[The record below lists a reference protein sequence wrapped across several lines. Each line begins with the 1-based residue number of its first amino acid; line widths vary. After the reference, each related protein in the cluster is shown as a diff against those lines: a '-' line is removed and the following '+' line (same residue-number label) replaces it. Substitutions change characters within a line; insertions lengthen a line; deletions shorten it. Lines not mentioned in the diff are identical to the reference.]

1 MRLSRRAALGL
12 SLPVLLLALP
22 AGARDCEGVNMP
34 DQVTV
39 DGTKLVLNGMGLREA
54 TVFNVNVYVAALYLV
69 RRSSDGEKIAAAE
82 EPKQMRIQF
91 VRDVSKSDMA
101 EAIQKGFERATGDGY
116 GKLKARVEK
125 LMAALPEFKNGDRF
139 TITYRP
145 GNGVELKSASAS
157 TTIEGADF
165 ARGLFLIWL
174 GKHPPNAGLKK
185 GLLGG
190 ECG

>member
-1 MRLSRRAALGL
+1 MRLSRRVALGL
-12 SLPVLLLALP
+12 SLPVFLLALP
-22 AGARDCEGVNMP
+22 ASARDCEGVNMP

-39 DGTKLVLNGMGLREA
+39 EGAKLILNGMGVREA
-54 TVFNVNVYVAALYLV
+54 TVFNVNVYVAALYLLK
-69 RRSSDGEKIAAAE
+69 RSSDGQKIAAAE
-82 EPKQMRIQF
+82 EPKQMRLQF

-101 EAIQKGFERATGDGY
+101 EAIQKGFVRATGDGY
-116 GKLKARVEK
+116 GKLKARVER
-125 LMAALPEFKNGDRF
+125 LMATLPEFKNGDRF

-145 GNGVELKSASAS
+145 GTGVELKSSRAS

-174 GKHPPNAGLKK
+174 GEHPPNAGLKQ

>member
-1 MRLSRRAALGL
+1 MRLSRRVALGL
-12 SLPVLLLALP
+12 SLPFLLFALP
-22 AGARDCEGVNMP
+22 AGARDCEGVSMP

-54 TVFNVNVYVAALYLV
+54 TVFNVNVYVAALYLLK
-69 RRSSDGEKIAAAE
+69 RSSDGEKIAAAE

-101 EAIQKGFERATGDGY
+101 EALQKGFLRATGDSY
-116 GKLKARVEK
+116 GKLKARVER
-125 LMAALPEFKNGDRF
+125 LLAVLPEFKSGDRF

-145 GNGVELKSASAS
+145 GNGVELKSNSAN

-165 ARGLFLIWL
+165 AQALFLIWL

>member
-1 MRLSRRAALGL
+1 
-12 SLPVLLLALP
+12 
-22 AGARDCEGVNMP
+22 MP

-39 DGTKLVLNGMGLREA
+39 DGRKLVLNGMGLREA
-54 TVFNVNVYVAALYLV
+54 TVFNVNVYVAGLYLLK
-69 RRSSDGEKIAAAE
+69 RSSNGEQIAAAE

-91 VRDVSKSDMA
+91 LRDVSKSDMA
-101 EAIQKGFERATGDGY
+101 EAIQKGFVRATGDSY
-116 GKLKARVEK
+116 GKLKARVER
-125 LMAALPEFKNGDRF
+125 LMAVLPEFKNGDRF

-145 GNGVELKSASAS
+145 GRGVDLKSNSAS

-165 ARGLFLIWL
+165 ARALFLIWI

>member
-1 MRLSRRAALGL
+1 MSRRVALGL
-12 SLPVLLLALP
+12 SLPALSFALP
-22 AGARDCEGVNMP
+22 AVARECEGVGMP
-34 DQVTV
+34 DQVSV
-39 DGTKLVLNGMGLREA
+39 DATKLVLNGMGVREA
-54 TVFNVNVYVAALYLV
+54 TVFNVNVYVAGLYLLK
-69 RRSSDGEKIAAAE
+69 RSSDGEKIAAAE

-101 EAIQKGFERATGDGY
+101 EAIQKGFVRATGDGY
-116 GKLKARVEK
+116 GALKARVER
-125 LMAALPEFKNGDRF
+125 LMAALPEFKSGDRF

-145 GNGVELKSASAS
+145 GSGVELKSNSAS

>member
-1 MRLSRRAALGL
+1 
-12 SLPVLLLALP
+12 
-22 AGARDCEGVNMP
+22 MP

-69 RRSSDGEKIAAAE
+69 KRSSDGEKIAAAE
-82 EPKQMRIQF
+82 EPKQIRIQF

>member
-1 MRLSRRAALGL
+1 
-12 SLPVLLLALP
+12 
-22 AGARDCEGVNMP
+22 MP

-39 DGTKLVLNGMGLREA
+39 DTTKLVLNGMGLREA
-54 TVFNVNVYVAALYLV
+54 TVCNVNVYVAALYLLK
-69 RRSSDGEKIAAAE
+69 RSSDGEKIAAAE

-91 VRDVSKSDMA
+91 MRNVSKSDMA
-101 EAIQKGFERATGDGY
+101 EALQKSFLQAAGDNY
-116 GKLKARVEK
+116 GKLKKRVER
-125 LMAALPEFKNGDRF
+125 LLAMLPEFKSGDLF

-145 GNGVELKSASAS
+145 GNGLELKSRSAS

-165 ARGLFLIWL
+165 ARALFLIWL

>member
-1 MRLSRRAALGL
+1 MWF
-12 SLPVLLLALP
+12 ALP
-22 AGARDCEGVNMP
+22 ASARDCEGVAMP
-34 DQVTV
+34 DHVTV
-39 DGTKLVLNGMGLREA
+39 DAAKLVLNGMGLREA
-54 TVFNVNVYVAALYLV
+54 TVFNVNVYVAGLYLTK
-69 RRSSDGEKIAAAE
+69 RSSDGEKIAAAE
-82 EPKQMRIQF
+82 EPKQIRIQF
-91 VRDVSKSDMA
+91 VRNVSKSDMA

-116 GKLKARVEK
+116 GKLKARVER
-125 LMAALPEFKNGDRF
+125 LMAALPEFKDGDRF

-145 GNGVELKSASAS
+145 GNGVKLESSSAS

-190 ECG
+190 ACG

>member
-1 MRLSRRAALGL
+1 
-12 SLPVLLLALP
+12 
-22 AGARDCEGVNMP
+22 MP

-54 TVFNVNVYVAALYLV
+54 TVFNVNVYVAALYLLK
-69 RRSSDGEKIAAAE
+69 RSSDGEKIAAAE

-91 VRDVSKSDMA
+91 VRNVSKNDMA
-101 EAIQKGFERATGDGY
+101 EALQNGFLRAAGDSY
-116 GKLKARVEK
+116 GKLKERVQR
-125 LMAALPEFKNGDRF
+125 LLAVLPEFKSGDRF

-145 GNGVELKSASAS
+145 GNGVELKSSSAN

-165 ARGLFLIWL
+165 ARALFLIWL

>member
-1 MRLSRRAALGL
+1 MRSSRRVALGL
-12 SLPVLLLALP
+12 SSLVLWFALP
-22 AGARDCEGVNMP
+22 AAARDCEGVSMP
-34 DQVTV
+34 DQVSV

-54 TVFNVNVYVAALYLV
+54 TVFNVNVYVAGLYLLK
-69 RRSSDGEKIAAAE
+69 RSGDGEKIAAAE

-91 VRDVSKSDMA
+91 VRNVSKSDMA

-116 GKLKARVEK
+116 GKLKARVER
-125 LMAALPEFKNGDRF
+125 LMAALPEFKAGDRF

-145 GNGVELKSASAS
+145 GAGVELKSSSAS

-165 ARGLFLIWL
+165 ARALFLIWL